1 MNRRLWKGL
10 LLLNC
15 VGLLLFLCLTIDAS
29 LFVPLRVPLRVMELD
44 RAGVF
49 NEEKLREFDREYGT
63 DLAANL
69 RPNVGHW
76 IADPASAAAVRGG
89 YLGIGMMTCNIILL
103 LCARPRVRI
112 PAEADRIEA

>member
-15 VGLLLFLCLTIDAS
+15 VGLLFFLCLTIDAS
-29 LFVPLRVPLRVMELD
+29 LFVPLRGPLRVMELD

-49 NEEKLREFDREYGT
+49 NEEKLREFDRENHT
-63 DLAANL
+63 DLSSNL

-76 IADPASAAAVRGG
+76 IADPALTAAARGG

-112 PAEADRIEA
+112 PLEAFRMKA